1 MNKEQKQWWSYKVDG
16 PKAAMSN
23 LMQVTEDVLWV
34 IFEEE
39 VSHFGVLGHPF
50 SCGWRHY
57 GLDMG

>member
-1 MNKEQKQWWSYKVDG
+1 
-16 PKAAMSN
+16 MSN

-50 SCGWRHY
+50 SG
-57 GLDMG
+57 G